1 MNNDNESSRQV
12 SSRHQLVVEA
22 REEAEKIVN
31 GYFDNPAAPIAG
43 YRPSVDIVEDATLI
57 TWNRYTPEHSNWE
70 VIAASLNRRV
80 SDSAF
85 RRATPEERKLLIDT
99 ERSLVRL
106 RKRL

>member
-1 MNNDNESSRQV
+1 MNNDNESSKQV
-12 SSRHQLVVEA
+12 SSRHQLVGEA

-31 GYFDNPAAPIAG
+31 GYFNNPAAPIAG
-43 YRPSVDIVEDATLI
+43 YRPSVDIVEDV
-57 TWNRYTPEHSNWE
+57 TWNPYTPEHSNWE
-70 VIAASLNRRV
+70 IIAASLNRRV
-80 SDSAF
+80 SGSAF